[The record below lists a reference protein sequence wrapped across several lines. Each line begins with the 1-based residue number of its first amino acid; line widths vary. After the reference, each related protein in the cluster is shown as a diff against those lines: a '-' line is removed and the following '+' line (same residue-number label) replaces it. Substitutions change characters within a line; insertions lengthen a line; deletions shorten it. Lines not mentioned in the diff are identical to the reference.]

1 MAVMDKVSKI
11 TLKSNISNEEMEDFD
26 QMLDESLSTAVGEA
40 EYENLE
46 KEDKTEVSDDIS
58 SNIRNIGDELNLF
71 SSGNHRQKPDSAE
84 IEQKSFGSKTLE
96 EKMNDIHN
104 EFLGDV
110 TITLANIKDIAF
122 REAAIKGRWCSRL
135 MAERVRKRRL
145 IQTLNTL
152 IEELN
157 EIANSKSPQNS
168 SFLVGKRSMKSAID
182 SNPEV
187 IALRK
192 EISES
197 NEIEKYLTDLN
208 ECIRG
213 LGYTV
218 KNSLDVLNLERGI

>member
-1 MAVMDKVSKI
+1 MAKMSKI
-11 TLKSNISNEEMEDFD
+11 TLKSDISKEELENLD
-26 QMLDESLSTAVGEA
+26 QILDESLSASIGDS
-40 EYENLE
+40 EY
-46 KEDKTEVSDDIS
+46 EVSDTCDKKECSENVNSKNIKIDS
-58 SNIRNIGDELNLF
+58 SFN
-71 SSGNHRQKPDSAE
+71 SSTKE
-84 IEQKSFGSKTLE
+84 FGEKTLE

-104 EFLGDV
+104 EFLEDA
-110 TITLANIKDIAF
+110 TITIANIKDIAF

-145 IQTLNTL
+145 IQALNSL

-157 EIANSKSPQNS
+157 EIANSNISNNGSYLAGRRNVKNI
-168 SFLVGKRSMKSAID
+168 ID
-182 SNPEV
+182 TNPEV

-197 NEIEKYLTDLN
+197 NEIEKYLSDLN

>member
-1 MAVMDKVSKI
+1 MAKMSKI
-11 TLKSNISNEEMEDFD
+11 TLKSDISKEELENLD
-26 QMLDESLSTAVGEA
+26 QILDESLSASIGDS
-40 EYENLE
+40 EY
-46 KEDKTEVSDDIS
+46 EVSDTCDKKECSENVNSKNIEIDS
-58 SNIRNIGDELNLF
+58 SFN
-71 SSGNHRQKPDSAE
+71 SSVKE
-84 IEQKSFGSKTLE
+84 FGEKTLE

-104 EFLGDV
+104 EFLEDA
-110 TITLANIKDIAF
+110 TITIANIKDIAF

-145 IQTLNTL
+145 IQALNSL

-157 EIANSKSPQNS
+157 EIANSNISNNGSYLAGRRNVKNI
-168 SFLVGKRSMKSAID
+168 ID
-182 SNPEV
+182 TNPEV

-197 NEIEKYLTDLN
+197 NEIEKYLSDLN

>member
-1 MAVMDKVSKI
+1 MDKVSKI

-46 KEDKTEVSDDIS
+46 EEDKTEVSDDIS
-58 SNIRNIGDELNLF
+58 SNIRNIEDELNLF
-71 SSGNHRQKPDSAE
+71 SSGNPRQKPYSAE
-84 IEQKSFGSKTLE
+84 IEQKSFGSKSLE

-168 SFLVGKRSMKSAID
+168 SFLAGKRSMKSAID

>member
-1 MAVMDKVSKI
+1 MEKMSKI
-11 TLKSNISNEEMEDFD
+11 TLKSDISKEELENLD
-26 QMLDESLSTAVGEA
+26 QILDESLSASIGDS
-40 EYENLE
+40 EY
-46 KEDKTEVSDDIS
+46 EVSDTCDKKECSENVNSKNIEIDS
-58 SNIRNIGDELNLF
+58 SFN
-71 SSGNHRQKPDSAE
+71 SSVKE
-84 IEQKSFGSKTLE
+84 FGEKTLE

-104 EFLGDV
+104 EFLEDA
-110 TITLANIKDIAF
+110 TITIANIKDIAF

-145 IQTLNTL
+145 IQALNSL

-157 EIANSKSPQNS
+157 EIANSNISNNGSYLAGRRNVKNI
-168 SFLVGKRSMKSAID
+168 ID
-182 SNPEV
+182 TNPEV

-197 NEIEKYLTDLN
+197 NEIEKYLSDLN

-218 KNSLDVLNLERGI
+218 KNSIDVLNLERGI